1 MPEIS
6 ATDDSLQSVLLLDL
20 YEKIIHRDPRST
32 ITWTSHVLGA
42 ISLVKSCKN
51 KIIASNTGRRLATRL
66 AVTLTISCGAAGIR
80 VPNTLISLRDD
91 LASYVGDAKWDFTGL
106 VVGVVN
112 LKADI
117 HNRRFTRSSE
127 VAEKAKELDG
137 RFADLERAL
146 PTSWMPRRLY
156 FSGHPL
162 IFGHYYDIFPDHFV
176 TQVRNAIGTVR
187 LMLNDMILKH
197 APGEGS
203 VPRNDAATAI
213 SEITGQICAA
223 LPQFILPGARP
234 DNEMPFSPVQRLQ
247 CQTSIAPLY
256 IAGQLSTDHGMR
268 DWVIHALEHMAEVGA
283 MKTAKDVA
291 GILRVTPDTDYWMIY
306 SMLGSYALA
315 A

>member
-1 MPEIS
+1 M
-6 ATDDSLQSVLLLDL
+6 
-20 YEKIIHRDPRST
+20 
-32 ITWTSHVLGA
+32 
-42 ISLVKSCKN
+42 
-51 KIIASNTGRRLATRL
+51 
-66 AVTLTISCGAAGIR
+66 
-80 VPNTLISLRDD
+80 
-91 LASYVGDAKWDFTGL
+91 
-106 VVGVVN
+106 N

-146 PTSWMPRRLY
+146 PASWMPRRLF

-197 APGEGS
+197 APGDGS
-203 VPRNDAATAI
+203 VPRNDAAIAI

-223 LPQFILPGARP
+223 VPQFSLPGARP
-234 DNEMPFSPVQRLQ
+234 DNQMPFSPVQRLQ
-247 CQTSIAPLY
+247 CQTLIAPLY

-291 GILRVTPDTDYWMIY
+291 SILRVTPDTDYWMIY